1 MPRTATSTVT
11 QLLCSDR
18 REHVKCCFTSTETVG
33 LLRIGAQDGHL
44 DFHTAPELRY
54 MSARSPPEAH
64 TQMGPQNSEDV
75 PLVEFVY
82 LVFTRM
88 PGEGYSRR
96 LRSLLL
102 YLCYVFRALINS
114 LVC

>member
-54 MSARSPPEAH
+54 MSARSPPEVH

-102 YLCYVFRALINS
+102 YLCYVF
-114 LVC
+114 